1 MSLIFATA
9 VSRLHA
15 DLIIVRLKQAGV
27 PTTKISVIH
36 PISGMPNSAACWLEG
51 SAEVALSSGTT
62 VAIAGSL
69 TEKLA
74 VHNGRTTADL
84 SKKLWKLGLN
94 AEECGTIEETLLENR
109 FVLTV
114 DLAKGDMHSV
124 VIDILRKVTAEKIIV
139 LGDKRPA
146 GHLSSFETM
155 LATQHPEMDLS
166 LDFKLEGGNDRNT
179 RTSTGRPRQKAG
191 ELTTL
196 LADAC
201 AELRRLEACAQ
212 DMGGVAALPSTSK
225 LRSNEIAALRSL
237 AEEGS
242 TALADRLRVLGIE
255 SAESI
260 FTGPTPGARTSR
272 SVRGLVAIYRKCSR
286 RLCAALQG
294 ARRSSD
300 AATAALLRA
309 LILRLEKQ
317 LWLLDSL
324 SGSAHEDRSV
334 LGIFLAC

>member
-27 PTTKISVIH
+27 PTTQISVIH
-36 PISGMPNSAACWLEG
+36 PITWIPNSAACWLEG
-51 SAEVALSSGTT
+51 SAQVALSSGTT
-62 VAIAGSL
+62 VSISGGLS
-69 TEKLA
+69 EKLA
-74 VHNGRTTADL
+74 NHPGRTMADL
-84 SKKLWKLGLN
+84 SKKLRKLGLN
-94 AEECGTIEETLLENR
+94 AEEYGTVEETLLENR

-114 DLAKGDMHSV
+114 DLAKGEMPRV
-124 VIDILRKVTAEKIIV
+124 VMDILRKVTAEKIIV
-139 LGDKRPA
+139 LGDNCPA
-146 GHLSSFETM
+146 GHLSTFETQ
-155 LATQHPEMDLS
+155 LAADGPDLGLS
-166 LDFKLEGGNDRNT
+166 LDFKLDGGNDRAAPLG
-179 RTSTGRPRQKAG
+179 TGRSRQKAS

-212 DMGGVAALPSTSK
+212 DLGGVPALPATTN
-225 LRSNEIAALRSL
+225 LRSTEIAALRSL

-242 TALADRLRVLGIE
+242 TALAHRLRVLGIE
-255 SAESI
+255 SAES
-260 FTGPTPGARTSR
+260 TLPAPRRANRTSR
-272 SVRGLVAIYRKCSR
+272 SVRSLVAVYRKCSR

-324 SGSAHEDRSV
+324 SGSALVDRSV